1 MPLESK
7 LEGLIEAD
15 PSMLGQPLML
25 IGRQVPTG
33 FGTYIDLL
41 AIDFDGTV
49 HVLELKRDRT
59 PRDVI
64 AQALD
69 YGSWV
74 TGLGHEEVLN
84 LHAGYRPGHVF
95 EQDFADFFGA
105 DPPRRSTERTA

>member
-1 MPLESK
+1 MPLELGLWRVDGPQPVRMAASPMPLESK

-41 AIDFDGTV
+41 ALDSEGTV

-64 AQALD
+64 AQA
-69 YGSWV
+69 WI
-74 TGLGHEEVLN
+74 
-84 LHAGYRPGHVF
+84 
-95 EQDFADFFGA
+95 
-105 DPPRRSTERTA
+105 TARG